1 MIQKG
6 NFMKELFKNKELRK
20 KILIIFAAMV
30 FIRMGSVIPI
40 PGVNTEYMKEIMSN
54 SGLGFLNMI
63 TGNSLSQ
70 MSLFALNISPYITAS
85 IIIQLLAV
93 VFTSL
98 EEMRKDG
105 KTGREKMERITM
117 VTGVVL
123 ALLQSL
129 FMTIGFGKQ
138 GLLTNYTWY
147 TVAIMTIA
155 WTAGAALLMFIGN
168 KITKMEMGN
177 GISYILVCN
186 ILSTFPNDILTIREV
201 IIDGKIIPYQIVNSV
216 IAGAVL
222 FVVIAICVVL
232 STSVKNI
239 PITFSGK
246 MSGRTIKQDL
256 PIMLNTCGVMPIIF
270 SSSLMSIPIL
280 ISAFFPNV
288 KWLAEASEYLS
299 QSHWFDGDHLKYTA
313 GVVIYIILTYLFTYF
328 YLNISFNA
336 TEITQNLKQ
345 QGAMI
350 PGIRPGK
357 PTKDYLEK
365 TSFQIAML
373 GSTYM
378 LLIIL
383 ITNAICNATGVGIL
397 SIGGTSILICVTVV
411 IESSKILKTAIQSAK
426 SRSYYTEKKGSALR
440 LW

>member
-1 MIQKG
+1 
-6 NFMKELFKNKELRK
+6 
-20 KILIIFAAMV
+20 
-30 FIRMGSVIPI
+30 
-40 PGVNTEYMKEIMSN
+40 
-54 SGLGFLNMI
+54 MI

-288 KWLAEASEYLS
+288 KWLAEASES
-299 QSHWFDGDHLKYTA
+299 
-313 GVVIYIILTYLFTYF
+313 
-328 YLNISFNA
+328 
-336 TEITQNLKQ
+336 E
-345 QGAMI
+345 
-350 PGIRPGK
+350 P
-357 PTKDYLEK
+357 
-365 TSFQIAML
+365 
-373 GSTYM
+373 
-378 LLIIL
+378 
-383 ITNAICNATGVGIL
+383 
-397 SIGGTSILICVTVV
+397 
-411 IESSKILKTAIQSAK
+411 ESLV
-426 SRSYYTEKKGSALR
+426 
-440 LW
+440 